1 MSQSRRHLARR
12 AGVQAIYQWDVT
24 NCLDSEIESGFIPG
38 KSVQRMDTEYFQS
51 LIRDIPQN
59 IEQIDSA
66 LAVGLDRPLSE
77 IDPVERAVLRVA
89 VWELEEDSE
98 VPWRVVI
105 DEAIKLAQL
114 FGSENSFRFVNG
126 VLDRIVQ
133 SKKDGT

>member
-1 MSQSRRHLARR
+1 MTLSRRHLARR

-24 NCLDSEIESGFIPG
+24 KGADADIAANFIPSNAVDRMDSE
-38 KSVQRMDTEYFQS
+38 YFER
-51 LIRDIPQN
+51 LITDLPQN
-59 IEQIDSA
+59 IESIDA
-66 LAVGLDRPLSE
+66 VLARGIDRPLAE

-89 VWELEEDSE
+89 VWELESDNE

-114 FGSENSFRFVNG
+114 YGSENSFRFVNG

-133 SKKDGT
+133 KEDDGG